1 MYFLFKALLS
11 GVIIAIVTKLSDN
24 FPVGGALVKSL
35 PLTSFL
41 VFFIMK
47 YENKTN
53 TEIAAMS
60 WDILWMVIPSLL
72 LFIILPLMLTRGF
85 SFSLSLISATVVMSL
100 AYLLMFRILA

>member
-1 MYFLFKALLS
+1 MYFVFKALLS
-11 GVIIAIVTKLSDN
+11 GFIIALVTKLSDN

-47 YENKTN
+47 YENKN
-53 TEIAAMS
+53 NNEIAAMS

-72 LFIILPLMLTRGF
+72 LFIILPLMLNKGF
-85 SFSLSLISATVVMSL
+85 SFSISLASATVVMCS
-100 AYLLMFRILA
+100 AYLLMFKVLT

>member
-11 GVIIAIVTKLSDN
+11 GFIIALVTKLSDHM
-24 FPVGGALVKSL
+24 PVGGALVKSL

-47 YENKTN
+47 YENKSN
-53 TEIAAMS
+53 EAIAAMS

-72 LFIILPLMLTRGF
+72 LFLVLPLMLNKGF
-85 SFSLSLISATVVMSL
+85 SFSVSLASGTIVMSM
-100 AYLLMFRILA
+100 AYLLMFRLLS